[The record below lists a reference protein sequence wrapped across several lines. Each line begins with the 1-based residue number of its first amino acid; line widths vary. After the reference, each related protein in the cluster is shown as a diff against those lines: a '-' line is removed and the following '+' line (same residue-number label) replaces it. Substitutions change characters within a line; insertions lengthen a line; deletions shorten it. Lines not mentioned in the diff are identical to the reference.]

1 MATDRTPLRK
11 RIERAEKSAIEW
23 KIKAIERRE
32 ENERL
37 DLTIKDMRAKIEKF
51 DELINNL
58 SQQVESLKS
67 NLEKECQI
75 AGKLQSENEALK
87 KKQFLKG
94 SKPYKHRFPS
104 KIIKMAIDLFRCGLG
119 YNQISNVFKALE
131 PHTNMKSPHYSTV
144 RQWMMRNSY
153 SKLHLELP
161 DSTWIV
167 LGDVTIDIGKIKCL
181 VTVAADLVKLDEREN
196 YTLSLNDLQIIGI
209 NPTEKSTGLFASKA
223 FEQASHR
230 LGGQEAIAAYV
241 IDGGSDVQN
250 GAKILNEGD
259 KKIKFLYDLS
269 HKLALVLEK
278 ELTADPKWE
287 EYTKHL
293 TKSRQLM
300 AQTEFAALM
309 PPKLRSKARFM
320 NAALY
325 IDWPDRIQNS
335 KQAGN
340 LNNIPPDRYEKYFGW
355 LSQYLLALNG
365 WISKVYAVEMIKDVI
380 RIHGLSQNSYNYL
393 EDSFALMP
401 LENEVS
407 NFIRKAMSSLYEEV
421 KKLDA
426 DQTLPAFTEV
436 LESTF
441 GSHKNHIGRGGQGL
455 CGNVITLA
463 TLVGPVQ
470 TTDEIHKAMEE
481 TPVRTML
488 SWVKEKVGETVGSLR
503 RKFFKP
509 KPECKPV
516 LVAFADKILARREGS
531 DDAVGDEGIASEAIT
546 KEPNASDETFSTGR
560 KLIEKVNACKPLRV
574 QNIKWTKFDNSSLVG
589 AAA

>member
-1 MATDRTPLRK
+1 MAADRTPLSK

-37 DLTIKDMRAKIEKF
+37 DLTIKDMGAKIEKF
-51 DELINNL
+51 DEFINQFNNL

-67 NLEKECQI
+67 DLEKERQI
-75 AGKLQSENEALK
+75 VAKLQSENEELK
-87 KKQFLKG
+87 KKQFLEG

-104 KIIKMAIDLFRCGLG
+104 KIIKMAVDLFRCGLG
-119 YNQISNVFKALE
+119 YNQISNVFKTLE
-131 PHTNMKSPHYSTV
+131 PHTNIKSPHYSTV
-144 RQWMMRNSY
+144 RQWTMRNSY
-153 SKLHLELP
+153 FKLHSELP
-161 DSTWIV
+161 DSKWIV

-181 VTVAADLVKLDEREN
+181 VTVASDLVKLDEREN

-230 LGGQEAIAAYV
+230 LGGQESIAAYV

-278 ELTADPKWE
+278 ELTVDPKWE

-325 IDWPDRIQNS
+325 IDWPDRIQKC

-355 LSQYLLALNG
+355 LSQYLSALNR
-365 WISKVYAVEMIKDVI
+365 WIPKVYAVEMIKDVI
-380 RIHGLSQNSYNYL
+380 RIHGLSQNSYKYL

-401 LENEVS
+401 LEHEVS
-407 NFIRKAMSSLYEEV
+407 DFTRKAMSSLYEEV
-421 KKLDA
+421 KKLDEG
-426 DQTLPAFTEV
+426 QTLPAFTEV

-463 TLVGPVQ
+463 TLIGPVQ
-470 TTDEIHKAMEE
+470 TTDEIHKAMEKA
-481 TPVRTML
+481 PVRAVL

-509 KPECKPV
+509 EPEY
-516 LVAFADKILARREGS
+516 
-531 DDAVGDEGIASEAIT
+531 
-546 KEPNASDETFSTGR
+546 
-560 KLIEKVNACKPLRV
+560 KPLRKHI
-574 QNIKWTKFDNSSLVG
+574 IKWTKFDNPSPLRLV
-589 AAA
+589 A